1 MFVFPRKEDFPLKL
15 DDKWTTIS
23 LHRTK
28 NSGCLSVLYD
38 EKDKVLDNNGNFTYA
53 ILKKNGRVVIV
64 FSPDFDLKNIE
75 NVLLIKYIIENNI
88 HNKGA
93 EK

>member
-1 MFVFPRKEDFPLKL
+1 MYICD
-15 DDKWTTIS
+15 TQ
-23 LHRTK
+23 
-28 NSGCLSVLYD
+28 
-38 EKDKVLDNNGNFTYA
+38 
-53 ILKKNGRVVIV
+53 KNGRVVIV

>member
-1 MFVFPRKEDFPLKL
+1 
-15 DDKWTTIS
+15 
-23 LHRTK
+23 
-28 NSGCLSVLYD
+28 
-38 EKDKVLDNNGNFTYA
+38 
-53 ILKKNGRVVIV
+53 
-64 FSPDFDLKNIE
+64 LKNIE

>member
-1 MFVFPRKEDFPLKL
+1 MEINKKIMEILEL
-15 DDKWTTIS
+15 
-23 LHRTK
+23 
-28 NSGCLSVLYD
+28 NSF
-38 EKDKVLDNNGNFTYA
+38 KD
-53 ILKKNGRVVIV
+53 
-64 FSPDFDLKNIE
+64 DLKNIE